1 LISRH
6 VLSGVLMFYLFLFS
20 VFYLP
25 WLSHVSYIKTL
36 CYNILIHINII
47 MATCKQSRFDITG
60 LKLHH
65 ASFVI
70 SHQVIFCK
78 WLFLLLFKPDGLYVW
93 LIIKKEYIIFGFTWS
108 WLEPTIYRTQDEHAS
123 HYNTNVFRKILK
135 GVFVVRG
142 AKCW

>member
-1 LISRH
+1 MFSRH

-25 WLSHVSYIKTL
+25 WLSHVSYIQTL

-65 ASFVI
+65 ASFVF
-70 SHQVIFCK
+70 SAPVIFCK
-78 WLFLLLFKPDGLYVW
+78 WLLLLLFKPNGLYVW
-93 LIIKKEYIIFGFTWS
+93 LIIKKTSNIHVFIRNSMMMRWCLFNQHLT
-108 WLEPTIYRTQDEHAS
+108 PRTT
-123 HYNTNVFRKILK
+123 YTLFKFFLTTLVL
-135 GVFVVRG
+135 
-142 AKCW
+142 